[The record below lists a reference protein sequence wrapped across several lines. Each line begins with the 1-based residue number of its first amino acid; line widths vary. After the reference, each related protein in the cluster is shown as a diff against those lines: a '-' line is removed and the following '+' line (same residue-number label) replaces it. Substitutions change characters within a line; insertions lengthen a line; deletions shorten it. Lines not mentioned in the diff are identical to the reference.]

1 LTMGGKEAVRLKSER
16 ELTWLEDGDEVVLRG
31 WARGKAG
38 RRIGF
43 GEARGMLLGVEEVE
57 QE

>member
-1 LTMGGKEAVRLKSER
+1 VRLESER
-16 ELTWLEDGDEVVLRG
+16 GVTWLEDGDEVVLRG